1 MGQERSDKKVRLKAQ
16 ATQSLQSTLADTAE
30 TAAGITGA
38 HLPSAIAEALP
49 AVIPSTIGGLKA
61 IGAWADAHLFT
72 LSFYFGR

>member
-1 MGQERSDKKVRLKAQ
+1 MRLKAQ